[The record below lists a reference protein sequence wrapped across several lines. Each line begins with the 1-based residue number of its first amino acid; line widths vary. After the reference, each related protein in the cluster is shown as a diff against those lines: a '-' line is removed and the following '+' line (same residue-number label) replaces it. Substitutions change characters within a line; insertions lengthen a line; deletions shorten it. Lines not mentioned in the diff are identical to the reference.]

1 MNEQHEYVWI
11 NSYDSLW
18 VISCF
23 EDCNVIMKC
32 LVEYI
37 REYGELWI
45 IVDFLDD
52 LKLKYHIT
60 HQSDENLD
68 IFSLIIT

>member
-1 MNEQHEYVWI
+1 M
-11 NSYDSLW
+11 
-18 VISCF
+18 
-23 EDCNVIMKC
+23 IMKC